1 MMISEL
7 KEIELE
13 DIAIICNYINDE
25 ASSNGVVTDPFV
37 VSSNIEFL
45 IRDRYNGAYKNGAY
59 KIEDDGIIIAFIIY
73 EKQYHENTLAH
84 FYVEPKYRTY
94 RNVMVPLVSKL
105 VEVFKGQRLYYKKLH
120 SKVDAITHYA
130 NDGEIDVAGLEEF
143 VNKVKR

>member
-13 DIAIICNYINDE
+13 DIAIICNYINEE
-25 ASSNGVVTDPFV
+25 ASNNSVLTDPFV

-45 IRDRYNGAYKNGAY
+45 IRDRYNGAYK
-59 KIEDDGIIIAFIIY
+59 IEDDGVIVAFMIY
-73 EKQYHENTLAH
+73 ERQYHENTLAH

-94 RNVMVPLVSKL
+94 RSVMVPLANKL
-105 VEVFKGQRLYYKKLH
+105 IEEFKGKRLNYKKLH

-130 NDGEIDVAGLEEF
+130 NNGEIDLIALEEF
-143 VNKVKR
+143 VNRIKR

>member
-25 ASSNGVVTDPFV
+25 AKANGVVTNPFA

-45 IRDRYNGAYKNGAY
+45 IKDRDNGAY
-59 KIEDDGIIIAFIIY
+59 KIEDDGVIVAFIIY

-84 FYVEPKYRTY
+84 FYVEPRYRTY
-94 RNVMVPLVSKL
+94 RSVMVPLVSKTI
-105 VEVFKGQRLYYKKLH
+105 EAFKGQRLYYKKLH

-130 NDGEIDVAGLEEF
+130 NNGEIDLIALEEF
-143 VNKVKR
+143 VNRIKR

>member
-13 DIAIICNYINDE
+13 DIAIICNYINEE

-45 IRDRYNGAYKNGAY
+45 IRDRYNGAYK
-59 KIEDDGIIIAFIIY
+59 IEDNGVIIAFIVY

-84 FYVEPKYRTY
+84 FYVEPRYRTY
-94 RNVMVPLVSKL
+94 RSVMVPLTSKL
-105 VEVFKGQRLYYKKLH
+105 VEEFKGKRLNYKKLH

-130 NDGEIDVAGLEEF
+130 NDGEIDLIALEEF
-143 VNKVKR
+143 VNRIKR

>member
-25 ASSNGVVTDPFV
+25 ASNNGVVTDPFA

-45 IRDRYNGAYKNGAY
+45 IRDRYNGAYK
-59 KIEDDGIIIAFIIY
+59 IEDNGIIIAFIIY
-73 EKQYHENTLAH
+73 ERQYHENTLAH
-84 FYVEPKYRTY
+84 FYVEPKYRAY
-94 RNVMVPLVSKL
+94 RSVMVPLASKL
-105 VEVFKGQRLYYKKLH
+105 VEEFKGKRLNYKKLH

-130 NDGEIDVAGLEEF
+130 NNGEIDLIALEEF
-143 VNKVKR
+143 VNRIKR

>member
-25 ASSNGVVTDPFV
+25 ARDNGVVTDPFA

-45 IRDRYNGAYKNGAY
+45 IKDRDNGSY
-59 KIEDDGIIIAFIIY
+59 KIEDDGVIIAFMVY
-73 EKQYHENTLAH
+73 ERQRHENTLAH
-84 FYVEPKYRTY
+84 FYVEPRYRTY
-94 RNVMVPLVSKL
+94 RSVMVPLVSKL

-130 NDGEIDVAGLEEF
+130 NNGEIDLIALEEF
-143 VNKVKR
+143 VNRMKR

>member
-1 MMISEL
+1 MMISEM

-25 ASSNGVVTDPFV
+25 ARNNGVVTDPFA

-45 IRDRYNGAYKNGAY
+45 IRDRYNGAYK
-59 KIEDDGIIIAFIIY
+59 IEDNGVIIAFTIY
-73 EKQYHENTLAH
+73 EKQYHENILAH

-94 RNVMVPLVSKL
+94 RSVMVPLVSKV
-105 VEVFKGQRLYYKKLH
+105 VEEFKGKRLNYKKLH

-130 NDGEIDVAGLEEF
+130 NDGEIDVEGLEEF
-143 VNKVKR
+143 VNRMKR

>member
-25 ASSNGVVTDPFV
+25 ARSNGVITDPFS

-45 IRDRYNGAYKNGAY
+45 IRDRYNGAYK
-59 KIEDDGIIIAFIIY
+59 IEDNGVIIAFTIY
-73 EKQYHENTLAH
+73 EKQYHENILAH

-94 RNVMVPLVSKL
+94 RSVMVSLVSKL
-105 VEVFKGQRLYYKKLH
+105 VEELKGKRLNYKKLDN
-120 SKVDAITHYA
+120 KVDAITHYA
-130 NDGEIDVAGLEEF
+130 NNGEIDLIALEEF
-143 VNKVKR
+143 VNRIKR

>member
-13 DIAIICNYINDE
+13 DIAIICNYINEE
-25 ASSNGVVTDPFV
+25 ASSNGVMTDPFA

-45 IRDRYNGAYKNGAY
+45 IRDRYNGAYK
-59 KIEDDGIIIAFIIY
+59 IEDNGIIIAFTIY
-73 EKQYHENTLAH
+73 EKQYHENILAH

-94 RNVMVPLVSKL
+94 RSVMVPLASKL
-105 VEVFKGQRLYYKKLH
+105 VEEFKGKRLNYKKLH

-130 NDGEIDVAGLEEF
+130 NNGEIDLIALEEF
-143 VNKVKR
+143 VNRIKR

>member
-25 ASSNGVVTDPFV
+25 ASNNGVITDPFA

-45 IRDRYNGAYKNGAY
+45 IRDRYNGAYK
-59 KIEDDGIIIAFIIY
+59 IEDDGVIIAFTIY
-73 EKQYHENTLAH
+73 EKQYHENILAH

-94 RNVMVPLVSKL
+94 RNVMVPLASKL
-105 VEVFKGQRLYYKKLH
+105 VEEFKGKRLNYKKLH

-130 NDGEIDVAGLEEF
+130 NNGEIDLIALEEF
-143 VNKVKR
+143 VNRIKR

>member
-13 DIAIICNYINDE
+13 DIAIICNYINEE
-25 ASSNGVVTDPFV
+25 ASNNGVVTDPFA

-45 IRDRYNGAYKNGAY
+45 IRDRYNGAYK
-59 KIEDDGIIIAFIIY
+59 IEDNGVIVAFIIY
-73 EKQYHENTLAH
+73 ESQYHENTLAH
-84 FYVEPKYRTY
+84 FYVDPKYRTY

-105 VEVFKGQRLYYKKLH
+105 VEEFKDKRLNYKKLH

-130 NDGEIDVAGLEEF
+130 NNGEIDLIGLEEF
-143 VNKVKR
+143 VNRIKR

>member
-13 DIAIICNYINDE
+13 DIAIVCNYINDE
-25 ASSNGVVTDPFV
+25 AKANGVVTDPFV

-45 IRDRYNGAYKNGAY
+45 IKDRDNGSY
-59 KIEDDGIIIAFIIY
+59 KIEDNGVIIAFMVY
-73 EKQYHENTLAH
+73 EKHRHENILAH

-94 RNVMVPLVSKL
+94 RSVMVPLASKL
-105 VEVFKGQRLYYKKLH
+105 VEEFKCKRLNYKKLH

-130 NDGEIDVAGLEEF
+130 NNGEIDLIALEDF
-143 VNKVKR
+143 VNRIKR

>member
-13 DIAIICNYINDE
+13 DIAIICNYLNDE
-25 ASSNGVVTDPFV
+25 ARNNGVVTDPFV

-45 IRDRYNGAYKNGAY
+45 IRDRYNGAYK
-59 KIEDDGIIIAFIIY
+59 IEDDGIIIAFTIY
-73 EKQYHENTLAH
+73 EKQYHENILAH

-94 RNVMVPLVSKL
+94 RSVMVPLVSKL

-143 VNKVKR
+143 VNRIKR

>member
-1 MMISEL
+1 MISEL

-25 ASSNGVVTDPFV
+25 AKANGVLTDPFV

-45 IRDRYNGAYKNGAY
+45 IRDRYNGAYK
-59 KIEDDGIIIAFIIY
+59 IEDDGIIIAFIVY
-73 EKQYHENTLAH
+73 EKQYHENILAH
-84 FYVEPKYRTY
+84 FYVDPKYRTY
-94 RNVMVPLVSKL
+94 RSVMVPLASKL

-130 NDGEIDVAGLEEF
+130 NNGEIDLIALDEF
-143 VNKVKR
+143 VNRIKR

>member
-13 DIAIICNYINDE
+13 DIAIICNYINEE
-25 ASSNGVVTDPFV
+25 ARSNGVVTDPFV

-45 IRDRYNGAYKNGAY
+45 IRDRYNGAYK
-59 KIEDDGIIIAFIIY
+59 IEDDSVIIAFIVY

-84 FYVEPKYRTY
+84 FYVEPRYRTY
-94 RNVMVPLVSKL
+94 RSVMVPLTSKL
-105 VEVFKGQRLYYKKLH
+105 VEEFKGKRLNYKKLH

-130 NDGEIDVAGLEEF
+130 NNGEIDLIALEEF
-143 VNKVKR
+143 VNRIKR

>member
-7 KEIELE
+7 KEIKLE

-25 ASSNGVVTDPFV
+25 ASNNGVLTDPFV

-45 IRDRYNGAYKNGAY
+45 IRDRYNGAYK
-59 KIEDDGIIIAFIIY
+59 IEDDGIIVAFTIY
-73 EKQYHENTLAH
+73 EKQYHENVLAH

-94 RNVMVPLVSKL
+94 RSVMVPLVSKL

-130 NDGEIDVAGLEEF
+130 NNGEIDLIALEEF
-143 VNKVKR
+143 VNRIKR

>member
-1 MMISEL
+1 M

-25 ASSNGVVTDPFV
+25 ASSNGVVTDPFT

-45 IRDRYNGAYKNGAY
+45 IRDRSNGAY
-59 KIEDDGIIIAFIIY
+59 KIEDDGVIVAFIIY
-73 EKQYHENTLAH
+73 ERQYHENTLAH
-84 FYVEPKYRTY
+84 FYVDPKYRTY

-105 VEVFKGQRLYYKKLH
+105 VEEFKDKRLNYKKLH

-130 NDGEIDVAGLEEF
+130 NNGEIDLIGLEEF
-143 VNKVKR
+143 VNRIKR

>member
-1 MMISEL
+1 MVSEL

-25 ASSNGVVTDPFV
+25 ARNNGVVTDPFA

-45 IRDRYNGAYKNGAY
+45 IKDRNNGSY
-59 KIEDDGIIIAFIIY
+59 KIEDNGVIIAFIIY
-73 EKQYHENTLAH
+73 ESMHHENTLAH

-94 RNVMVPLVSKL
+94 RSVMVPLTSKL
-105 VEVFKGQRLYYKKLH
+105 VDEFKGKRLNYKKLH

-130 NDGEIDVAGLEEF
+130 NNGEIDLIALEEF
-143 VNKVKR
+143 VNRIKR

>member
-25 ASSNGVVTDPFV
+25 ARNNGVVTDPFA

-45 IRDRYNGAYKNGAY
+45 IRDRYNGAYK
-59 KIEDDGIIIAFIIY
+59 IEDDGVIVAFIVY
-73 EKQYHENTLAH
+73 ERQYHENTLAH
-84 FYVEPKYRTY
+84 FFVVPRYRTY
-94 RNVMVPLVSKL
+94 RSVMVPLTSKL
-105 VEVFKGQRLYYKKLH
+105 VEEFKGKRLNYKKLH

-130 NDGEIDVAGLEEF
+130 NNGEIDLIALEEF
-143 VNKVKR
+143 VNRIKR

>member
-1 MMISEL
+1 M

-25 ASSNGVVTDPFV
+25 ASNNGVVTDPFV

-45 IRDRYNGAYKNGAY
+45 IRDRYNGAYK
-59 KIEDDGIIIAFIIY
+59 IEDDGVIVAFIIY
-73 EKQYHENTLAH
+73 ERQYHENTLAH
-84 FYVEPKYRTY
+84 FYVDPKYRTY

-105 VEVFKGQRLYYKKLH
+105 VEEFKDKRLNYKKLH

-130 NDGEIDVAGLEEF
+130 NNGEIDLIGLEEF
-143 VNKVKR
+143 VNRIKR